1 MDFVADQLGDGGKWM
16 TSGGKGL
23 HLGRRWLRIRP
34 GGRAGAVRR
43 LDANGLGHH
52 AVPCAFCRCS

>member
-1 MDFVADQLGDGGKWM
+1 MDFVADQLGDGGEWK